1 MRRSRVQIPEV
12 AHRFWVQAPKTDE
25 QSRDLGGAKRRF
37 PEVAL
42 MKSLLAIHQSLV
54 SIRALE
60 GWGGETIAPSDWVDG
75 SLRWL
80 E

>member
-1 MRRSRVQIPEV
+1 
-12 AHRFWVQAPKTDE
+12 
-25 QSRDLGGAKRRF
+25 
-37 PEVAL
+37 VAL

-60 GWGGETIAPSDWVDG
+60 GWGGETIALSDWVDG

-80 E
+80 AG